1 MLGTFRSEL
10 FKMTTTRATKILL
23 GFAILLPAM
32 IYILTLIFF
41 GYNNG
46 VMDSSAVVNVA
57 SVAPLVALLLAV
69 VGVMCATQEY
79 SQGTI
84 RITLVA
90 TPHRSRVYV
99 AKLLTTLFISVI
111 STTMLLVISLL
122 ATPLILNSRGVKF
135 ELIGNDARV
144 VASFFLMTV
153 VVSLFGYSLGL
164 IFKSGPGAI
173 SSVLLWPTIAEGM
186 VFGLLSVVTDKNVFR
201 WAPIQNGF
209 QLVSEFQM
217 EDSNS
222 WSVSLLLF
230 GGFVAVF
237 VVAGATLFI
246 KRDA

>member
-23 GFAILLPAM
+23 CFAVLVPVI
-32 IYILTLIFF
+32 IYILTLIFAF
-41 GYNNG
+41 DNG
-46 VMDSSAVVNVA
+46 VMGSSSIVNIA
-57 SVAPLVALLLAV
+57 SGAPLVALLLGV

-90 TPHRSRVYV
+90 TPHRPRVYV

-122 ATPLILNSRGVKF
+122 ATQIILSSRGVQF

-144 VASFFLMTV
+144 LASFFLMTI
-153 VVSLFGYSLGL
+153 VVSLFGFSLGL

-237 VVAGATLFI
+237 VVAGATLFK

>member
-23 GFAILLPAM
+23 CFAVLVPVI
-32 IYILTLIFF
+32 IYILTLIFAF
-41 GYNNG
+41 DNG
-46 VMDSSAVVNVA
+46 VMGSSSIVNIA
-57 SVAPLVALLLAV
+57 SGAPLVALLLGV

-111 STTMLLVISLL
+111 STTMLLVVSFL
-122 ATPLILNSRGVKF
+122 ATQIILNSRGVQF

-144 VASFFLMTV
+144 LASFFLMTI
-153 VVSLFGYSLGL
+153 VVSLFGFSLGL

-230 GGFVAVF
+230 GGFVAVL
-237 VVAGATLFI
+237 VVAGATLFK

>member
-1 MLGTFRSEL
+1 V
-10 FKMTTTRATKILL
+10 I
-23 GFAILLPAM
+23 
-32 IYILTLIFF
+32 IYILTLFF
-41 GYNNG
+41 AFNEGAMG
-46 VMDSSAVVNVA
+46 SPAIVNIA
-57 SVAPLVALLLAV
+57 SGAPLVALLLGV

-217 EDSNS
+217 EDSNL

>member
-23 GFAILLPAM
+23 GLAIFLPVA
-32 IYILTLIFF
+32 IYILTLIFAF
-41 GYNNG
+41 DGG
-46 VMDSSAVVNVA
+46 VMDSPAIVNIA
-57 SVAPLVALLLAV
+57 SSAPLVALLLGV

-90 TPHRSRVYV
+90 TPNRFRVYV
-99 AKLLTTLFISVI
+99 AKLLTTLFISVV
-111 STTMLLVISLL
+111 STVVLFVFSLL
-122 ATPLILNSRGVKF
+122 ATQLVLDSRGVQF
-135 ELIGNDARV
+135 ELIGNDIRV
-144 VASFFLMTV
+144 VASFFLITMI
-153 VVSLFGYSLGL
+153 VSIFGFSLGL

-186 VFGLLSVVTDKNVFR
+186 IFGLLSVATQKNVFR

-217 EDSNS
+217 DDSNS
-222 WSVSLLLF
+222 WSIALLLF
-230 GGFVAVF
+230 VGFVAVF
-237 VVAGATLFI
+237 AVAGASLFM

>member
-23 GFAILLPAM
+23 GLAIFLPVA
-32 IYILTLIFF
+32 IYILTLIFAF
-41 GYNNG
+41 DGG
-46 VMDSSAVVNVA
+46 VMDSPAIVNIA
-57 SVAPLVALLLAV
+57 SSAPLVALLLGV

-90 TPHRSRVYV
+90 TPNRFRVYV
-99 AKLLTTLFISVI
+99 AKLLTTLFISVV
-111 STTMLLVISLL
+111 STVVLFVFSLL
-122 ATPLILNSRGVKF
+122 ATQLVLDSRGVQF
-135 ELIGNDARV
+135 ELIGNDIRV
-144 VASFFLMTV
+144 VASFFLITMI
-153 VVSLFGYSLGL
+153 VSIFGFSLGL

-186 VFGLLSVVTDKNVFR
+186 IFGLLSVATQKNVFR

-217 EDSNS
+217 DDSNS
-222 WSVSLLLF
+222 WSIALLLF
-230 GGFVAVF
+230 VGFVAVF
-237 VVAGATLFI
+237 AIAGASLFM

>member
-23 GFAILLPAM
+23 GFAVLVPVI
-32 IYILTLIFF
+32 IYILTLIFAF
-41 GYNNG
+41 DNG
-46 VMDSSAVVNVA
+46 VMGSSSIVNIA
-57 SVAPLVALLLAV
+57 SGAPLVALLLGV

-122 ATPLILNSRGVKF
+122 ATQIILNSRGVQF

-144 VASFFLMTV
+144 LASFFLMTV

>member
-23 GFAILLPAM
+23 GFAVLVPVI
-32 IYILTLIFF
+32 IYILTLFF
-41 GYNNG
+41 AFNEG
-46 VMDSSAVVNVA
+46 VMGSPAIVNIA
-57 SVAPLVALLLAV
+57 SGAPLVALLLGV

-90 TPHRSRVYV
+90 TPNRSRVYV

-111 STTMLLVISLL
+111 STAIVLLTSLI
-122 ATPLILNSRGVKF
+122 ATQLILSSRGVRF

-144 VASFFLMTV
+144 VASFLLMTTI
-153 VVSLFGYSLGL
+153 VSVFGFSLGL

-186 VFGLLSVVTDKNVFR
+186 VFGLLSVATQKNFFR

-217 EDSNS
+217 EDNNS

-230 GGFVAVF
+230 SGFVAVF
-237 VVAGATLFI
+237 VVAGASLFM

>member
-10 FKMTTTRATKILL
+10 FKMRTTRATKILL
-23 GFAILLPAM
+23 GFAVLVPVI
-32 IYILTLIFF
+32 IYILTLFF
-41 GYNNG
+41 AFDEG
-46 VMDSSAVVNVA
+46 VMGSPAIVNIA
-57 SVAPLVALLLAV
+57 SGAPLVALLLGV

-90 TPHRSRVYV
+90 TPNRSRVYV

-201 WAPIQNGF
+201 LAPIQNGF

-237 VVAGATLFI
+237 VVAGAMLFK

>member
-23 GFAILLPAM
+23 GFAVLVPVI
-32 IYILTLIFF
+32 IYILTLTLAFD
-41 GYNNG
+41 NG
-46 VMDSSAVVNVA
+46 VMDSSAIVNI
-57 SVAPLVALLLAV
+57 SSGAPLVALLLGV

-90 TPHRSRVYV
+90 TPNRSRVYV

-111 STTMLLVISLL
+111 STAIVLVISLI
-122 ATPLILNSRGVKF
+122 ATQLILSSRGVRF

-144 VASFFLMTV
+144 VASFLLMTTI
-153 VVSLFGYSLGL
+153 VSVFGFSLGL

-186 VFGLLSVVTDKNVFR
+186 VFGLLSVATQKNFFR

-217 EDSNS
+217 EDNNS

-230 GGFVAVF
+230 SGFVAVF
-237 VVAGATLFI
+237 VVAGASLFM

>member
-1 MLGTFRSEL
+1 
-10 FKMTTTRATKILL
+10 
-23 GFAILLPAM
+23 
-32 IYILTLIFF
+32 
-41 GYNNG
+41 
-46 VMDSSAVVNVA
+46 
-57 SVAPLVALLLAV
+57 
-69 VGVMCATQEY
+69 
-79 SQGTI
+79 
-84 RITLVA
+84 
-90 TPHRSRVYV
+90 
-99 AKLLTTLFISVI
+99 
-111 STTMLLVISLL
+111 MLLVISLL

>member
-10 FKMTTTRATKILL
+10 FKMKTTRATKILL
-23 GFAILLPAM
+23 GLAIFLPVA
-32 IYILTLIFF
+32 IYILTLIFAF
-41 GYNNG
+41 DGG
-46 VMDSSAVVNVA
+46 VMDSPAIVNIA
-57 SVAPLVALLLAV
+57 SSAPLVALLLGV

-90 TPHRSRVYV
+90 TPNRFRVYV
-99 AKLLTTLFISVI
+99 AKLLTTLFISVV
-111 STTMLLVISLL
+111 STVVLFVFSLL
-122 ATPLILNSRGVKF
+122 ATQLVLDSRGVQF
-135 ELIGNDARV
+135 ELIGNDIRV
-144 VASFFLMTV
+144 VASFFLITMI
-153 VVSLFGYSLGL
+153 VSIFGFSLGL

-186 VFGLLSVVTDKNVFR
+186 IFGLLSVATQKNVFR

-217 EDSNS
+217 DDSNS
-222 WSVSLLLF
+222 WSIALLLF

-237 VVAGATLFI
+237 AVAGASLFM

>member
-23 GFAILLPAM
+23 GFAVLVPVI
-32 IYILTLIFF
+32 IYILTLTLAFD
-41 GYNNG
+41 NG
-46 VMDSSAVVNVA
+46 VMDSSAIVNI
-57 SVAPLVALLLAV
+57 SSGAPLVALLLGV

-90 TPHRSRVYV
+90 TPNRSRVYV

-111 STTMLLVISLL
+111 STAIVLVISLI
-122 ATPLILNSRGVKF
+122 ATQLILSSRGVRF

-144 VASFFLMTV
+144 VASFLLMTTI
-153 VVSLFGYSLGL
+153 VSGFGFSLGL

-186 VFGLLSVVTDKNVFR
+186 VFGLLSVATQKNFFR

-217 EDSNS
+217 EDNNS

-230 GGFVAVF
+230 SGFVAVF
-237 VVAGATLFI
+237 VVAGASLFM

>member
-1 MLGTFRSEL
+1 VN
-10 FKMTTTRATKILL
+10 I
-23 GFAILLPAM
+23 
-32 IYILTLIFF
+32 
-41 GYNNG
+41 
-46 VMDSSAVVNVA
+46 SSG
-57 SVAPLVALLLAV
+57 APLVALLLGV
-69 VGVMCATQEY
+69 FGVMCATQEY

-90 TPHRSRVYV
+90 TPNRSRVYV

-111 STTMLLVISLL
+111 STAIVLLTSLI
-122 ATPLILNSRGVKF
+122 ATQLILSSRGVRF

-144 VASFFLMTV
+144 VASFLLMTTI
-153 VVSLFGYSLGL
+153 VSVFGFSLGL

-186 VFGLLSVVTDKNVFR
+186 VFGLLSVATQKNFFR

-217 EDSNS
+217 EDNNS

-230 GGFVAVF
+230 SGFVAVF
-237 VVAGATLFI
+237 VVAGASLFM

>member
-23 GFAILLPAM
+23 GFAVLVPVI
-32 IYILTLIFF
+32 IYILTLTLAFD
-41 GYNNG
+41 NG
-46 VMDSSAVVNVA
+46 VMDSSAIVNIA
-57 SVAPLVALLLAV
+57 SGAPLVALLLGV

-90 TPHRSRVYV
+90 TPNRSRVYV

-111 STTMLLVISLL
+111 STAIVLLTSLI
-122 ATPLILNSRGVKF
+122 ATQLILSSRGVRF

-144 VASFFLMTV
+144 VASFLLMTTI
-153 VVSLFGYSLGL
+153 VSVFGFSLGL

-186 VFGLLSVVTDKNVFR
+186 VFGLMSVATQKNFFR

-217 EDSNS
+217 EDNNS

-230 GGFVAVF
+230 SGFVAVF
-237 VVAGATLFI
+237 VVAGASLFM

>member
-23 GFAILLPAM
+23 GFAVLVPVI
-32 IYILTLIFF
+32 IYILTLFF
-41 GYNNG
+41 AFNEG
-46 VMDSSAVVNVA
+46 VMGSPAIVNIA
-57 SVAPLVALLLAV
+57 SGAPLVALLLGV

-90 TPHRSRVYV
+90 TPNRSRVYV

-111 STTMLLVISLL
+111 STAIVLVISLI
-122 ATPLILNSRGVKF
+122 ATQLILSSRGVRF

-144 VASFFLMTV
+144 VASFLLMTTI
-153 VVSLFGYSLGL
+153 VSVFGFSLGL

>member
-23 GFAILLPAM
+23 GFAVLVPVI
-32 IYILTLIFF
+32 IYILTLTLAFD
-41 GYNNG
+41 NG
-46 VMDSSAVVNVA
+46 VMDSSAIVNI
-57 SVAPLVALLLAV
+57 SSGAPLVALLLGV

-90 TPHRSRVYV
+90 TPNRSRVYV

-111 STTMLLVISLL
+111 STAIVLVISLI
-122 ATPLILNSRGVKF
+122 ATQLILSSRGVRF
-135 ELIGNDARV
+135 ELIGNDVRV
-144 VASFFLMTV
+144 VASFLLMTTI
-153 VVSLFGYSLGL
+153 VSVFGFSLGL

-186 VFGLLSVVTDKNVFR
+186 VFGLLSVATQKNFFR

-217 EDSNS
+217 EDNNS

-230 GGFVAVF
+230 SGFVAVF
-237 VVAGATLFI
+237 VVAGASLFM

>member
-10 FKMTTTRATKILL
+10 FKMRTTRATKILL
-23 GFAILLPAM
+23 GFAVLVPVI
-32 IYILTLIFF
+32 IYILTLFF
-41 GYNNG
+41 AFDEG
-46 VMDSSAVVNVA
+46 VMGSPAIVNIA
-57 SVAPLVALLLAV
+57 SGAPLVALLLGV

-90 TPHRSRVYV
+90 TPNRSRVYV

-111 STTMLLVISLL
+111 STAIVLVVSLI
-122 ATPLILNSRGVKF
+122 ATQLILSSRGVRF

-144 VASFFLMTV
+144 VASFLLMTTI
-153 VVSLFGYSLGL
+153 VSVFGFSLGL

-186 VFGLLSVVTDKNVFR
+186 VFGLLSVATQKNVFR

-209 QLVSEFQM
+209 QLVSEFQNI
-217 EDSNS
+217 DNNS
-222 WSVSLLLF
+222 WSISLLLF
-230 GGFVAVF
+230 GVFVAVF
-237 VVAGATLFI
+237 VVAGASLFT

>member
-23 GFAILLPAM
+23 GFAVLVPVIV
-32 IYILTLIFF
+32 YILTLFF
-41 GYNNG
+41 AFNEG
-46 VMDSSAVVNVA
+46 VMGSPAIVNIA
-57 SVAPLVALLLAV
+57 SGAPLVALLLGV

-90 TPHRSRVYV
+90 TPNRSRVYV

-111 STTMLLVISLL
+111 STAIVLVISLI
-122 ATPLILNSRGVKF
+122 ATQLILSSRGVRF

-144 VASFFLMTV
+144 VASFLLMTTI
-153 VVSLFGYSLGL
+153 VSVFGFSLGL

>member
-23 GFAILLPAM
+23 VFAIFLPVV
-32 IYILTLIFF
+32 IYILTLIFAF
-41 GYNNG
+41 DNG
-46 VMDSSAVVNVA
+46 VMDSPAIVNVA
-57 SVAPLVALLLAV
+57 SGAPLVALLLGV

-90 TPHRSRVYV
+90 TPNRRRVYV
-99 AKLLTTLFISVI
+99 AKLLTTLYISVI
-111 STTMLLVISLL
+111 STAILL
-122 ATPLILNSRGVKF
+122 ALSLIATQFILNSRSVKF

-144 VASFFLMTV
+144 IASFFLMTT
-153 VVSLFGYSLGL
+153 VVSIFGFSLGL

-186 VFGLLSVVTDKNVFR
+186 VFGLLSVATQKNVFR

-209 QLVSEFQM
+209 QLVSEFQA

-222 WSVSLLLF
+222 WSIALLLF
-230 GGFVAVF
+230 SGFVAVF
-237 VVAGATLFI
+237 VVAGASFFV

>member
-23 GFAILLPAM
+23 GFAVLVPVI
-32 IYILTLIFF
+32 IYILTLTLAFD
-41 GYNNG
+41 NG
-46 VMDSSAVVNVA
+46 VMDSSAIVNI
-57 SVAPLVALLLAV
+57 SSGAPLVALLLGV

-90 TPHRSRVYV
+90 TPNRSRVYV

-111 STTMLLVISLL
+111 STAIVLVISLI
-122 ATPLILNSRGVKF
+122 ATQLILSSRGVRF

-144 VASFFLMTV
+144 VASFLLMTTI
-153 VVSLFGYSLGL
+153 VSVFGFSLGL

-186 VFGLLSVVTDKNVFR
+186 VFGLLSVATQKNVFR

-209 QLVSEFQM
+209 QLVSEFQNI
-217 EDSNS
+217 DNNS
-222 WSVSLLLF
+222 WSISLLLF
-230 GGFVAVF
+230 GVFVAVF
-237 VVAGATLFI
+237 VVAGASLFM

>member
-23 GFAILLPAM
+23 GLAIFLPVA
-32 IYILTLIFF
+32 IYILTLIFAF
-41 GYNNG
+41 DGG
-46 VMDSSAVVNVA
+46 VMDSPAIVNIA
-57 SVAPLVALLLAV
+57 SSAPLVALLLGV

-90 TPHRSRVYV
+90 TPNRFRVYV
-99 AKLLTTLFISVI
+99 AKLLTTLFISVV
-111 STTMLLVISLL
+111 STVVLFVFSLL
-122 ATPLILNSRGVKF
+122 ATQLVLDSRGVQF
-135 ELIGNDARV
+135 ELIGNDIRV
-144 VASFFLMTV
+144 VASFFLITMI
-153 VVSLFGYSLGL
+153 VSIFGFSLGL

-186 VFGLLSVVTDKNVFR
+186 IFGLLSVATQKNVFR

-217 EDSNS
+217 DDSNS
-222 WSVSLLLF
+222 WSIALLLF

-237 VVAGATLFI
+237 AVAGASLFM

>member
-1 MLGTFRSEL
+1 V
-10 FKMTTTRATKILL
+10 I
-23 GFAILLPAM
+23 
-32 IYILTLIFF
+32 IYILTLIFAF
-41 GYNNG
+41 DNG
-46 VMDSSAVVNVA
+46 VMGSSSIVNIA
-57 SVAPLVALLLAV
+57 SGAPLVALLLGV

-122 ATPLILNSRGVKF
+122 ATQIILNSRGVQF

-144 VASFFLMTV
+144 LASFFLMTI
-153 VVSLFGYSLGL
+153 VVSLFGFSLGL

-237 VVAGATLFI
+237 VVAGATLFK

>member
-23 GFAILLPAM
+23 GFAVLVPVI
-32 IYILTLIFF
+32 IYILTLIFAF
-41 GYNNG
+41 DNG
-46 VMDSSAVVNVA
+46 VMGSSSIVNIA
-57 SVAPLVALLLAV
+57 SGAPLVALLLGV

-122 ATPLILNSRGVKF
+122 ATQIILNSRGVQF

-144 VASFFLMTV
+144 LASFFLMTI
-153 VVSLFGYSLGL
+153 VVSLFGFSLGL

-230 GGFVAVF
+230 SGFVAVF
-237 VVAGATLFI
+237 VVAGATLFK

>member
-1 MLGTFRSEL
+1 L
-10 FKMTTTRATKILL
+10 LL
-23 GFAILLPAM
+23 G
-32 IYILTLIFF
+32 
-41 GYNNG
+41 
-46 VMDSSAVVNVA
+46 
-57 SVAPLVALLLAV
+57 V

-90 TPHRSRVYV
+90 TPNRSRVYV

-111 STTMLLVISLL
+111 STAIVLLTSLI
-122 ATPLILNSRGVKF
+122 ATQLILSSRGVRF

-144 VASFFLMTV
+144 VASFLLMTTI
-153 VVSLFGYSLGL
+153 VSVFGFSLGL

-186 VFGLLSVVTDKNVFR
+186 VFGLLSVATQKNFFR

-217 EDSNS
+217 EDNNS

-230 GGFVAVF
+230 SGFVAVF
-237 VVAGATLFI
+237 VVAGASLFM

>member
-23 GFAILLPAM
+23 GFAVLVPVI
-32 IYILTLIFF
+32 IYILTLTLAFD
-41 GYNNG
+41 NG
-46 VMDSSAVVNVA
+46 VMDSSAIVNI
-57 SVAPLVALLLAV
+57 SSGAPLVALLLGV

-90 TPHRSRVYV
+90 TPNRSRVYV

-111 STTMLLVISLL
+111 STAIVLLTSLI
-122 ATPLILNSRGVKF
+122 ATQLILSSRGVRF

-144 VASFFLMTV
+144 VASFLLMTTI
-153 VVSLFGYSLGL
+153 VSVFGFSLGL

-186 VFGLLSVVTDKNVFR
+186 VFGLLSVATQKNFFR

-217 EDSNS
+217 EDNNS

-230 GGFVAVF
+230 SGFVAVF
-237 VVAGATLFI
+237 VVAGATLFK

>member
-23 GFAILLPAM
+23 GFAVLVPVI
-32 IYILTLIFF
+32 IYILTLTLAFD
-41 GYNNG
+41 NG
-46 VMDSSAVVNVA
+46 VMGSSAIVNI
-57 SVAPLVALLLAV
+57 SSGAPLVALLLGV

-90 TPHRSRVYV
+90 TPNRSRVYV

-111 STTMLLVISLL
+111 STAIVLLTSLI
-122 ATPLILNSRGVKF
+122 ATQLILSSRGVRF

-144 VASFFLMTV
+144 VASFLLMTTI
-153 VVSLFGYSLGL
+153 VSVFGFSLGL

-186 VFGLLSVVTDKNVFR
+186 VFGLLSVATQKNFFR

-217 EDSNS
+217 EDNNS

-230 GGFVAVF
+230 SGFVAVF
-237 VVAGATLFI
+237 VVAGASLFM